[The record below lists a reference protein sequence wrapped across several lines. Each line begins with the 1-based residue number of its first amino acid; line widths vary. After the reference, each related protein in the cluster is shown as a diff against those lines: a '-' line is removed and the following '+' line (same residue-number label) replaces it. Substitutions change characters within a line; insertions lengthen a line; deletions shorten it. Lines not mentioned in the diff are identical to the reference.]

1 MAELLLE
8 LFSEEIPAGMQGRAA
23 EELQR
28 LIGDGLSE
36 AGLEIKDAAAFVTP
50 RRLTLGLTGLSD
62 RSADVSEERR
72 GPRVGAPEKAL
83 EGFLRSAGLSDIGE
97 AEIVSDAK
105 KGDFYLARIERP
117 GRAAS
122 EIIAELVPHVV
133 RQFSWPKSMRWG
145 AGKLRWVRPLH
156 GILCLLD
163 GKVVD
168 FEIDGVKSGNKTCG
182 HRFLAPAPFAV
193 TGLQDYLAKL
203 KGAHVVIDPH
213 ARRQIILEHARKA
226 AKDEGFELVED
237 ARLLEENVGLAEWPV
252 VLAGEFD
259 EAFLDVPAEV
269 LITAMKSHQKC
280 FSLRDPKTGKLANRF
295 IMVSNLIAEDGGAAI
310 IAGNERVIRARLSD
324 AKFFWDQDRKRALE
338 THLPQLN
345 DIIFHAKLGSVHDKS
360 HAVARLAMDLAEVVP
375 GANKK
380 HCEQAA
386 LLAKAD
392 LVSDM
397 VGEFPDLQGVMGGY
411 YARND
416 GLSDDVAEAIAGH
429 YAPQGPGDEVPD
441 APTAIVAALADK
453 LYSLVGFFGI
463 DERPTG
469 SRDPYALRRAAL
481 GVIRIVLE
489 NDLRLDLAHWFTR
502 TAEVYRDIGEN
513 VVQEHWTDSYDV
525 NAELFDFI
533 GDRLKVYLRDR
544 GARHDLIDAVFSLGP
559 GAASAQSDLLM
570 VVKRVEALGAFLE
583 TDDGINLLAG
593 VKRAQNIVRI
603 EEKKD
608 GQAYEGA
615 PDAKLL
621 ADKQEKALAKAIGDV
636 AAAAGKALDGEDFA
650 GAMAAMSRLRKP
662 VDDFFDHVTV
672 NAEDAALR
680 ENRLRLLAQI
690 RSGTLQ
696 VADFSKIE
704 S

>member
-8 LFSEEIPAGMQGRAA
+8 LFSEEIPAGMQARAA
-23 EELQR
+23 QDLERLMGEGLQ
-28 LIGDGLSE
+28 E
-36 AGLEIKDAAAFVTP
+36 AGLQFSDAAAFVTP
-50 RRLTLGLTGLSD
+50 RRLTLGLTGLAE
-62 RSADVSEERR
+62 RSADVSEERK
-72 GPRVGAPEKAL
+72 GPRVDAPAKAI

-97 AEIVSDAK
+97 AEVVSDPK

-117 GRAAS
+117 GRPAA
-122 EIIAELVPHVV
+122 EIVAELVPKVV
-133 RQFSWPKSMRWG
+133 RDFPWPKSMRWG
-145 AGKLRWVRPLH
+145 AGQLRWVRPLH
-156 GILCLLD
+156 SILCLLD
-163 GKVVD
+163 GEVVA
-168 FEIDGVKSGNKTCG
+168 FEVDGIASGAVTCG
-182 HRFLAPAPFAV
+182 HRFLASDVVKVA
-193 TGLQDYLAKL
+193 GLQDYLAKL
-203 KGAHVVIDPH
+203 KAAHVVLDPH
-213 ARRQIILEHARKA
+213 SRRQIIKEHARKA
-226 AKDEGFELVED
+226 AKAEGLELVED

-252 VLAGEFD
+252 VLVGRFD

-269 LITAMKSHQKC
+269 LTTAMKSHQKC
-280 FSLRDPKTGKLANRF
+280 FSLRDPKTKSLANRF
-295 IMVSNLIAEDGGAAI
+295 VMVSNLIAGDGGEAI
-310 IAGNERVIRARLSD
+310 IAGNERVIRARLAD
-324 AKFFWDQDRKRALE
+324 AKFFWDQDRKVSLE
-338 THLPQLN
+338 RRLPQLN

-360 HAVARLAMDLAEVVP
+360 HAVARLAMDLSEAVP
-375 GANKK
+375 GANKR

-416 GLSDDVAEAIAGH
+416 GLPADVAEAIGDH
-429 YAPQGPGDEVPD
+429 YAPQGPGDEVPG
-441 APTAIVAALADK
+441 APAAIVAALADK

-489 NDLRLDLAHWFTR
+489 NELRLDMDHWFTR

-513 VVQEHWTDSYDV
+513 VVAENWTQDYDV
-525 NAELFDFI
+525 NAELFAFI
-533 GDRLKVYLRDR
+533 GERLKVYLRDR
-544 GARHDLIDAVFSLGP
+544 GARHDLIDAVFSL
-559 GAASAQSDLLM
+559 ANQSDLLM

-583 TDDGINLLAG
+583 TDDGANLLAG

-603 EEKKD
+603 EEKKEKRAYD
-608 GQAYEGA
+608 GAADPKLFE
-615 PDAKLL
+615 DAR
-621 ADKQEKALAKAIGDV
+621 EKALAKAMGDV
-636 AAAAGKALDGEDFA
+636 AKASAAALEKEDFA
-650 GAMAAMSRLRKP
+650 GAMAAMSKLRKP

-672 NAEDAALR
+672 NAEDKALR
-680 ENRLRLLAQI
+680 ENRLRLLAEI

-704 S
+704 G